1 MKKIIYLLTFF
12 PILAIGQEGDI
23 KLNGTVSAENH
34 QVINLA
40 EPTEAQD
47 AATKNYVDTNLNSF
61 SGSYNDLTDIPTLY
75 TQSEIDALI
84 SELKQQ
90 ITALSDKF
98 DVQHPEINFQN
109 SFPLAL
115 STNGYEFSG
124 YHLFNL
130 NDNGISL
137 INTTFV
143 HSDNYRTGFAL
154 YNEHMYAY
162 DHSSLTLKK
171 INPLNGVT
179 TSIPLPDDYSSPGF
193 SDPYYDM
200 MQYTVHEGEM
210 YFTSRNTVSSQTRLL
225 KINDQD
231 VISEIES
238 DGGITSGNS
247 PPILIGNYVVLI
259 SSTDSPTTITFKNLN
274 TGVSNTVT
282 NHDLKFV
289 NYNTITDN
297 GDFYF
302 TGQMQDNSYKLYSL
316 SNSNIASGDFSATE
330 LYSDTNSFDILT
342 TDGTNVYY
350 RKRINNISTTFALN
364 NGVESILPI
373 PENVTAVSFYSF
385 PYSRVNQYNGKIFAE
400 LYNSTL
406 NKSYY
411 AFYDPSDETYS
422 EIPLPEN
429 YFTSYYYTTG
439 FSTFT
444 YDNNFYFRAYKSGFG
459 LVILE
464 YNGSYT
470 TQVNLDG
477 QKLLDPGP

>member
-1 MKKIIYLLTFF
+1 
-12 PILAIGQEGDI
+12 
-23 KLNGTVSAENH
+23 
-34 QVINLA
+34 
-40 EPTEAQD
+40 
-47 AATKNYVDTNLNSF
+47 VDTNLNSF
-61 SGSYNDLTDIPTLY
+61 SGSYNDLTDTPTLY

-90 ITALSDKF
+90 VTALSDKV
-98 DVQHPEINFQN
+98 DALHPEVNSQN
-109 SFPLAL
+109 SLPLAL
-115 STNGYEFSG
+115 SENGYEFSDF
-124 YHLFNL
+124 YLFDF
-130 NDNGISL
+130 NDNSLSL
-137 INTTFV
+137 INTSFTTTD
-143 HSDNYRTGFAL
+143 SYRSGFAL
-154 YNEHMYAY
+154 YNEYMYAY
-162 DHSSLTLKK
+162 D
-171 INPLNGVT
+171 N
-179 TSIPLPDDYSSPGF
+179 TS
-193 SDPYYDM
+193 
-200 MQYTVHEGEM
+200 
-210 YFTSRNTVSSQTRLL
+210 NNLL
-225 KINDQD
+225 KINPYNGSTTSIQLPVGYENAIFGYSTYNSMQYSVHEGDMYFFTANTMSMGTRMLKINTQD
-231 VISEIES
+231 EISEIES
-238 DGGITSGNS
+238 DGSITSGNL
-247 PPILIGNYVVLI
+247 PPILIGDYIVFI
-259 SSTDSPTTITFKNLN
+259 SYTNSPTTITFKNLN

-411 AFYDPSDETYS
+411 AFYDPSDET
-422 EIPLPEN
+422 
-429 YFTSYYYTTG
+429 
-439 FSTFT
+439 
-444 YDNNFYFRAYKSGFG
+444 
-459 LVILE
+459 
-464 YNGSYT
+464 
-470 TQVNLDG
+470 
-477 QKLLDPGP
+477 

>member
-1 MKKIIYLLTFF
+1 MKKIIFLLTIF
-12 PILAIGQEGDI
+12 PILAIGQDSDI
-23 KLNGTVSAENH
+23 QLNGTISAQNNP
-34 QVINLA
+34 IKNIA
-40 EPTEAQD
+40 DPTDAQD

-61 SGSYNDLTDIPTLY
+61 SGSYNDLTDTPTLY

-90 ITALSDKF
+90 ITALSDKV
-98 DVQHPEINFQN
+98 DTLHPELNSQN
-109 SFPLAL
+109 SLPIPL
-115 STNGYEFSG
+115 SENGYDFSDF
-124 YHLFNL
+124 YLFNFG
-130 NDNGISL
+130 DNSLSL
-137 INTTFV
+137 INTSFTTTD
-143 HSDNYRTGFAL
+143 SYRSGFAL
-154 YNEHMYAY
+154 YNEYMYTY
-162 DHSSLTLKK
+162 DNTNNNLLK
-171 INPLNGVT
+171 INPYNGST
-179 TSIPLPDDYSSPGF
+179 TSIPLPSGSESPDFGYNYYS
-193 SDPYYDM
+193 Y
-200 MQYTVHEGEM
+200 MQYSVHEGDM
-210 YFTSRNTVSSQTRLL
+210 YFFTANTMSMGTRML
-225 KINDQD
+225 KINTQD
-231 VISEIES
+231 EISEIES
-238 DGGITSGNS
+238 DGSITSGNS
-247 PPILIGNYVVLI
+247 PPILIGDYIVFI
-259 SSTDSPTTITFKNLN
+259 SSTTPTTITFKNLN

-429 YFTSYYYTTG
+429 YFTSYNSTTG

-459 LVILE
+459 QVILK
-464 YNGSYT
+464 YNGTIT
-470 TQVNLDG
+470 TEIGLNGL
-477 QKLLDPGP
+477 KLVDPGP

>member
-1 MKKIIYLLTFF
+1 MYTYDNTNNNLL
-12 PILAIGQEGDI
+12 
-23 KLNGTVSAENH
+23 
-34 QVINLA
+34 
-40 EPTEAQD
+40 
-47 AATKNYVDTNLNSF
+47 
-61 SGSYNDLTDIPTLY
+61 
-75 TQSEIDALI
+75 
-84 SELKQQ
+84 
-90 ITALSDKF
+90 
-98 DVQHPEINFQN
+98 
-109 SFPLAL
+109 
-115 STNGYEFSG
+115 
-124 YHLFNL
+124 
-130 NDNGISL
+130 
-137 INTTFV
+137 
-143 HSDNYRTGFAL
+143 
-154 YNEHMYAY
+154 
-162 DHSSLTLKK
+162 K
-171 INPLNGVT
+171 INPYNGST
-179 TSIPLPDDYSSPGF
+179 TSIPLPSGSESPDFGYNYYS
-193 SDPYYDM
+193 Y
-200 MQYTVHEGEM
+200 MQYSVHEGDM
-210 YFTSRNTVSSQTRLL
+210 YFFTANTMSMGTRML
-225 KINDQD
+225 KINTQD
-231 VISEIES
+231 EISEIES
-238 DGGITSGNS
+238 DGSITSGNS
-247 PPILIGNYVVLI
+247 PPILIGDYIVFI
-259 SSTDSPTTITFKNLN
+259 SSTTPTTITFKNLN

-400 LYNSTL
+400 LYNPTL

-429 YFTSYYYTTG
+429 YFTSYNSTTG

-459 LVILE
+459 QVILK
-464 YNGSYT
+464 YNGTIT
-470 TQVNLDG
+470 TEIGLNGL
-477 QKLLDPGP
+477 KLVDPGP